1 MNLLIIGS
9 GPAGIFAAETIRRRD
24 HGSSITMVTADHNL
38 SHSPVML
45 SYWMAGSHPKEILFF
60 RDPSW
65 SERMAVHVRSGSQA
79 TSLDTSSKKLL
90 LADGQEI
97 SYDRLLIATG
107 SVPISLPIPGMESKG
122 VTRLRTLFD
131 AERILE
137 EVDHVKEVVII
148 GGGLIGLKLACH
160 LKEKSLG
167 VTLFEKEPKLAART
181 YDLKASRLT
190 EEKLREKGIRV
201 ETNVEVAEILNERGC
216 VSGVLMKDGRIFCCQ
231 RVIEAVGVRPNT
243 EFLIGSGIDLDGG
256 VLVNDHM
263 ETNVPGVYAAGDVT
277 MTVDSITSERVNNA
291 TWPAAT
297 RQGTVAGWNM
307 AGGNRAYIHNFTM
320 NALNLFGFW
329 VMVAGHAYL
338 QECPEMDISQEEREG
353 CYRKIV
359 VKSGR
364 VIGFILIGDI
374 SGAGFLLSLMKQ
386 RREISFSSRD
396 LLSRSLSLQRY
407 LPPNLGYRHSIHFDR
422 RNRKFS

>member
-1 MNLLIIGS
+1 
-9 GPAGIFAAETIRRRD
+9 
-24 HGSSITMVTADHNL
+24 
-38 SHSPVML
+38 
-45 SYWMAGSHPKEILFF
+45 
-60 RDPSW
+60 
-65 SERMAVHVRSGSQA
+65 
-79 TSLDTSSKKLL
+79 
-90 LADGQEI
+90 
-97 SYDRLLIATG
+97 
-107 SVPISLPIPGMESKG
+107 
-122 VTRLRTLFD
+122 
-131 AERILE
+131 
-137 EVDHVKEVVII
+137 
-148 GGGLIGLKLACH
+148 
-160 LKEKSLG
+160 
-167 VTLFEKEPKLAART
+167 
-181 YDLKASRLT
+181 
-190 EEKLREKGIRV
+190 
-201 ETNVEVAEILNERGC
+201 
-216 VSGVLMKDGRIFCCQ
+216 MKDGRIFSCQ

-263 ETNVPGVYAAGDVT
+263 ETNVPEVYGAGDVT
-277 MTVDSITSERVNNA
+277 MTIDSITSERVNNA

-338 QECPEMDISQEEREG
+338 QECPEMDISQEEGEG

-396 LLSRSLSLQRY
+396 LLSCSLSLQRY
-407 LPPNLGYRHSIHFDR
+407 LPPNLGYCHSIHFDR